1 MPKQTKRAIE
11 AEEAQKWIEGKTVR
25 HVRIET
31 HKGADCANANVHHTR
46 YIEFTDGTYIFFAV
60 GEPIRGPAVFC
71 AVTKLLF
78 DLEAVFAVPLARQ
91 AVRPA

>member
-1 MPKQTKRAIE
+1 MATLTPKTA
-11 AEEAQKWIEGKTVR
+11 KWIEGKTVR

-60 GEPIRGPAVFC
+60 GE
-71 AVTKLLF
+71 
-78 DLEAVFAVPLARQ
+78 LEDDYGIETVYHNPM
-91 AVRPA
+91 